1 MTVSNR
7 TLEKAQRLADSIPNC
22 TVASMEDLQSGKIK
36 ADVLA
41 NGTSLGMEP
50 NEDTTAVPQNV
61 LQNFKLVFDAVYT
74 PRETRLLREAA
85 QVGCHTASGLGMF
98 VNQARKQFELFTG
111 MPVPSDDQEAL
122 SS

>member
-1 MTVSNR
+1 MTVCNR
-7 TLEKAQRLADSIPNC
+7 TFEKAQHLADSIPNGS
-22 TVASMEDLQSGKIK
+22 VASMEDLQSGKIK

-50 NEDTTAVPQNV
+50 NEDTTAVPQDA
-61 LQNFKLVFDAVYT
+61 LKNFKLVFDAVYT

-85 QVGCHTASGLGMF
+85 EVGCCSASGLGMF
-98 VNQARKQFELFTG
+98 VQQARRQFELFTG
-111 MPVPSDDQEAL
+111 MPVPSNDQEAL